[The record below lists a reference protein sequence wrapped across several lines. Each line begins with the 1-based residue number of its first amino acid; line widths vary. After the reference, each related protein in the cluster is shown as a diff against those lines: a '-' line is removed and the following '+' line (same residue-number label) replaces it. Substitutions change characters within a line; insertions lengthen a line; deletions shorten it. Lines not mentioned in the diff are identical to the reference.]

1 MKRGDFLSVDDLT
14 TEQVYSLLDRAQ
26 QLKDRRQPRR
36 DLSGKSI
43 ALLFQK
49 PSLRTRA
56 SFDVGMTELGGHAL
70 YLGPDEVGLGK
81 RESIPDA
88 ARVLSQYVHGIV
100 ARTFRHA
107 DVCRLAEYASVP
119 VINALSDWD
128 HPCQAMA
135 DLLTMR
141 ECFGS
146 LAGLRVTYIGDGNNV
161 ARALAFAAGKVGLK
175 LVLASPPGYSCEPKL
190 IEAANFQA
198 MQLGGSVYV
207 TDDPRCA
214 AEGADVLYTDVWTSM
229 GQEQETEQRRRIFG
243 HYRIDGALVSLAR
256 PAAIV
261 MHDLPAHR
269 GEEIADDVL
278 DGPRSVVFQQAGN
291 RMYAQNAVL
300 LWLLA
305 DSGGGRS

>member
-14 TEQVYSLLDRAQ
+14 TEQVYALLDRAQ
-26 QLKDRRQPRR
+26 QLKERRQPRR

-43 ALLFQK
+43 SLLFQK

-70 YLGPDEVGLGK
+70 YLGPDEVGLGT
-81 RESIPDA
+81 RESIPDV

-100 ARTFRHA
+100 ARTFRHS

-135 DLLTMR
+135 DLQTMR
-141 ECFGS
+141 ECFGR
-146 LAGLRVTYIGDGNNV
+146 LAELRIAYIGDGNNV
-161 ARALAFAAGKVGLK
+161 ARSLVFAAGKVGLR
-175 LVLASPPGYSCEPKL
+175 LVLASPPGYSCDPYLIAKADARAKL
-190 IEAANFQA
+190 
-198 MQLGGSVYV
+198 LGGSVTV
-207 TDDPRCA
+207 TDDPCCA

-229 GQEQETEQRRRIFG
+229 GQEQETELRRQIFG
-243 HYRIDGALVSLAR
+243 RYRVDAELVSLAR
-256 PAAIV
+256 PTAIV

-269 GEEIADDVL
+269 GEEISDDVM
-278 DGPRSVVFQQAGN
+278 DGPQSVVFQQAGN
-291 RMYAQNAVL
+291 RMYAQNAIL

-305 DSGGGRS
+305 DGVGGHP